1 MKILLLALTSMALIG
16 CASPGRDSAPPSAA
30 AAPVSKEAGTETMAK
45 GGVIVYADDPEYWG
59 EIICRREAVTGTR
72 MTKARCHSRYDWER
86 MQGSA
91 REAMRDIENQ
101 PVGCGA
107 GPGCAPGD

>member
-1 MKILLLALTSMALIG
+1 MKTLLLALAGLALLG
-16 CASPGRDSAPPSAA
+16 CAAPARESAPPPAA
-30 AAPVSKEAGTETMAK
+30 AAPASQERSTETMAK

-59 EIICRREAVTGTR
+59 EIICKREAVTGTR

-86 MQGSA
+86 MQGAA
-91 REAMRDIENQ
+91 RETMRDIENQ

-107 GPGCAPGD
+107 GAGCGPGD